1 MEISRRSA
9 LALAAGVGLVAVP
22 ATSAQAAY
30 YNQYETVAGIPSAH
44 ECTAA
49 QGFGAG
55 STYLY
60 SVKIGLDDTR
70 SWIYRTTKNNGST
83 MITTDG
89 TDDQPDNPW
98 LGQASDT
105 TLDAVA
111 GEYHRS

>member
-30 YNQYETVAGIPSAH
+30 YNQYETIAGISSAQ

-49 QGFGAG
+49 QGFAAG

-60 SVKIGLDDTR
+60 SLKIGLDDTR
-70 SWIYRTTKNNGST
+70 SLIYRTYNNICYT
-83 MITTDG
+83 VILTYVI
-89 TDDQPDNPW
+89 DDLPYNFW
-98 LGQASDT
+98 LVHPIHIA
-105 TLDAVA
+105 
-111 GEYHRS
+111 